1 MSARFRTLSA
11 SLALVM
17 GAGALSSIAPAT
29 AAPDDTAFAPL
40 RGFSLSGDKVRVEP
54 KQYAA
59 TRVDLSALRADL
71 PSGDATAVVE
81 IPGPDGELE
90 SFRVQRSQTMES
102 ELAAAHPE
110 IQTWSGV
117 GVDDPQASIALDIT
131 PMGFHAFVREPG
143 AQADWYVDPAF
154 NRRGTTTHLSY
165 RSSDLP
171 APAKRR
177 AEGEVEALR
186 ETVTEAQAANRDPEE
201 GKPVRR
207 HFYRLALTSDPSYAA
222 YFGTGNV
229 LAEKV
234 TLINRVNQI
243 YNADLGTELRLV
255 NGTDDLNLDTDAE
268 ATGAGGPCGD
278 APCFDVA
285 AGGLPGDLDFCSILT
300 LSQNR
305 TFLGQVIGASN
316 YDVGHIALGKNGG
329 GVAYLGVVGGAYK
342 GGGCTGLP
350 VPTGDFFAIDYVAHE
365 IGHQFGGNHTFNGAD
380 GNCAD
385 NISQASVEPGS
396 GSSVMAYAGICGS
409 DDLQPHTDPYFSF
422 LTIDEVEAVQAS
434 PYNVVEVQTVSLRG
448 FDTDGETITL
458 SYEGDTAT
466 VTRGVD
472 YTNAGVEAAVESITG
487 RDVSIAQ
494 WGFDEVFNSDDDGNP
509 VVAPITDVGFQVI
522 FNEEP
527 VAFTLGDATDVD
539 LPSLEV
545 TGSDNVTG
553 FVGETERGGPA
564 STNGI
569 DLPKTEEISGNRAPV
584 VTAPEDRTIPVQTPF
599 ALTAASATDA
609 DGDSL
614 IHLWE
619 QTNPGSGTRL
629 SDNTKVYGPLF
640 RVFGDDAVVSTAD
653 SLVSPSP
660 GINLADGSP
669 TRVFPDMAQV
679 LAGNTNAATG
689 ACPPATDAGGT
700 PLPDD
705 EQLPDTLLD
714 CYSEFLPT
722 SDYLGSFGGGD
733 DRELSFRITSRDL
746 FPNGGGTAY
755 DDVTLTV
762 DPSAGPFLVTSQSAA
777 GATVAGGSS
786 VPVTWAVNG
795 TQKLA
800 ANVKISLSTDGGATF
815 GTVLAASTPNDG
827 SETFAMP
834 NVTAT
839 DVRIKIEA
847 VGNYFFDVNDASF
860 ALKATPAPE
869 TTITSGPAD
878 GSIVLKRKQTITY
891 ASSVTP
897 ATFVCT
903 VDDEPVSCDA
913 AGLTD
918 KFRAGT
924 HVLTVAAVNAAGVAD
939 PTPATL
945 TFTVPRNSS
954 TFARK
959 GKGAWDIKKDARA
972 FSGKYLTSKRK
983 GSELVTRVPATERI
997 VLVIGKLKNGGT
1009 ARVFLG
1015 KRKLGVVKFAGKRSF
1030 SSLRTFDLPKAR
1042 KGKLRIVVAKNKPV
1056 RVEGVAV
1063 VTSD

>member
-1 MSARFRTLSA
+1 MSARFRTLSV
-11 SLALVM
+11 SIALVM

-40 RGFSLSGDKVRVEP
+40 RGFSLSGDKIRVEP
-54 KQYAA
+54 KEYAA

-81 IPGPDGELE
+81 IPGPDGSLE

-186 ETVTEAQAANRDPEE
+186 ETVTEAGTADRVAN
-201 GKPVRR
+201 VATNRR
-207 HFYRLALTSDPSYAA
+207 YYRLALTSDPSYAA
-222 YFGTGNV
+222 YFGSENV

-234 TLINRVNQI
+234 TLINRVNEI
-243 YNADLGTELRLV
+243 YNDDLAVELRLV
-255 NGTDDLNLDTDAE
+255 NDTDALNLDTDAK
-268 ATGAGGPCGD
+268 ATGADGPCGS
-278 APCFDVA
+278 APCFAPYDDN
-285 AGGLPGDLDFCSILT
+285 GTPDDGDDTFGDLDFCSGAT
-300 LSQNR
+300 LGKNR
-305 TFLGQVIGASN
+305 TVLGQLIGASN
-316 YDVGHIALGKNGG
+316 YDVGHIALGVNGG
-329 GVAYLGVVGGAYK
+329 GVAYLGVIGGDYK

-350 VPTGDFFAIDYVAHE
+350 EPKGDFFAIDYVAHE
-365 IGHQFGGNHTFNGAD
+365 IGHQFGGNHTFNGAL
-380 GNCAD
+380 GACGG
-385 NISQASVEPGS
+385 NISDASVEPGS
-396 GSSVMAYAGICGS
+396 GSSVMAYAGICGQ

-422 LTIDEVEAVQAS
+422 LTVDEAYATMDQA
-434 PYNVVEVQTVSLRG
+434 PYGNVEVQTVSLRG
-448 FDTDGETITL
+448 FGDAGDSFTLEFGGETTDPIVAGTN
-458 SYEGDTAT
+458 YTPAGIKAAIEE
-466 VTRGVD
+466 VVD
-472 YTNAGVEAAVESITG
+472 QP
-487 RDVSIAQ
+487 VSIAQ
-494 WGFDEVFNSDDDGNP
+494 WGFDEFDVP
-509 VVAPITDVGFQVI
+509 VAAPDETGFQVI
-522 FNEEP
+522 FN
-527 VAFTLGDATDVD
+527 AT
-539 LPSLEV
+539 PSILAAGNAVEDQLAV
-545 TGSDNVTG
+545 TNGSAGVSG
-553 FVGETERGGPA
+553 FVGETARGGPSQA
-564 STNGI
+564 QGFPLESDNTNPSVSAGE
-569 DLPKTEEISGNRAPV
+569 DKV
-584 VTAPEDRTIPVQTPF
+584 VPIRTPF
-599 ALTAASATDA
+599 ALSGSGSDA

-614 IHLWE
+614 VYLWE
-619 QTNPGSGTRL
+619 QTNFGEGTRL
-629 SDNTKVYGPLF
+629 SSNTKVYGPLF
-640 RVFGDDAVVSTAD
+640 RVFGDDAVVTEED
-653 SLVSPSP
+653 TLKSPSP
-660 GINLADGSP
+660 GINLADGNP
-669 TRVFPDMAQV
+669 NRVFPDMAQV

-689 ACPPATDAGGT
+689 DCPAAVDAAGA
-700 PLPDD
+700 PLPNNR
-705 EQLPDTLLD
+705 QLPDTLLD
-714 CYSEFLPT
+714 CYSEYLPDT
-722 SDYLGSFGGGD
+722 DYLGSLDADDRKMNFRLTARDLAVRGGG
-733 DRELSFRITSRDL
+733 LAF
-746 FPNGGGTAY
+746 

-762 DPSAGPFLVTSQSAA
+762 DPSAGPFLVTSQSAP
-777 GATVAGGSS
+777 GATVAGGTS

-795 TQKLA
+795 TQRLA
-800 ANVKISLSTDGGATF
+800 ENVRITVSTDGGATF

-827 SETFAMP
+827 SETFVMP
-834 NVTAT
+834 NVTAS
-839 DVRIKIEA
+839 DVRIRIEA

-860 ALKATPAPE
+860 ALKATPAPD

-878 GSIVLKRKQTITY
+878 GSIVLERNQTITY

-903 VDDEPVSCDA
+903 VDDEPVACDA

-959 GKGAWDIKKDARA
+959 GKGAWDVKKDARA

-983 GSELVTRVPATERI
+983 GSELVTRVKKTERI
-997 VLVIGKLKNGGT
+997 VVVFGKLPKGGV

-1015 KRKLGVVKFAGKRSF
+1015 KDRIGKIRFKGEKAYSQ
-1030 SSLRTFDLPKAR
+1030 LRTFRFDEAQ

-1056 RVEGVAV
+1056 RIEGVAV